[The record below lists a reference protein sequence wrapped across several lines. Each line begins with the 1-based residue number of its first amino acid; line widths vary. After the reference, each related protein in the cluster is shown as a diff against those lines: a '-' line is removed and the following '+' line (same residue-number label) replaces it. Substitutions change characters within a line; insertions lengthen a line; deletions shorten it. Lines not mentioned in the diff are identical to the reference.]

1 MPSARFVHRP
11 LIPLTLALMVGIAL
25 GEAAPGGAAAAWAAA
40 GGAGIA
46 LLRAL
51 RRPGGGRLP
60 PLLLFCALGYLAIQP
75 WAAPVFSPA
84 HVSHA
89 AGLGAL
95 RIEGVVDG
103 RPLEFED
110 RRRFVVRVARIAD
123 AAGERAAGGLLRVV
137 VYGREIPPVGHGDR
151 VALRGA
157 IRRIRGFD
165 NPSGFDTARAAAHR
179 GLWAGVALAARDL
192 EVLQAGDE
200 AGLEAG
206 LEDLRRRIAE
216 RIDRA
221 VGGPAGAILKAL
233 VIGDRSAIDP
243 ELRQVFQ
250 RTGTGHLLAI
260 SGLHVG
266 LVAAFAY
273 RLFRGLLGRIPPVL
287 HAAWARKGALLLAFF
302 PVLFYA
308 LLAGFSPSTQRA
320 FLLVSVALAAA
331 LAEREADPLNAL
343 AAAALA
349 ILAVS
354 PTALFSISFQ
364 LSFAAAA
371 AILWG
376 IGGRRRDA
384 GRGGSPAAGLAAK
397 MRRGALRFLA
407 ITLLA
412 TWATAPLV
420 LYRFNTLPLV
430 GLPANALTVPVI
442 GWGAVILGLG
452 GALLSPLGGWPA
464 EMLFAAAGGLVSA
477 GLAALDALSRLP
489 FAALHTV
496 TPSEVELVL
505 YYALSGALLVAWAE
519 RRRDP
524 AGGEAERRLRLRR
537 CGLLALAA
545 LAGWAVDAG
554 WWAWQRFGRSELRV
568 TVLDV
573 GAGSA
578 VLAEFPG
585 GKTALVDGGGV
596 SDPSAFDVGGRVVAP
611 VLWGKKI
618 ATVDF
623 LVLSH
628 PDSDHL
634 NGLLFIARHFRV
646 GSLWVNGEESPLS
659 SYAALLATARE
670 RGIPVRGPG
679 DIPDRVTIGGA
690 ALEVLHPPA
699 AAGAAAEAGSRRRGD
714 PNDRSLV
721 LRLDSGGA
729 SILLPGDIRRAAERE
744 LVLRHGGRLRS
755 TVLLSPH
762 HGSRGSNSEEF
773 LDAVSPE
780 AVIVSCAGGRG
791 SPHPEVLERFARR
804 KTAVWRTDRD
814 GAVVVE
820 LGPRGHAVRPWRGK
834 APRAEDDSVG
844 EPD

>member
-1 MPSARFVHRP
+1 MPSVRFVHRP
-11 LIPLTLALMVGIAL
+11 LIPLTLALMLGIAL
-25 GEAAPGGAAAAWAAA
+25 GEAAPGGEAAAWAAT
-40 GGAGIA
+40 GGAMLT

-51 RRPGGGRLP
+51 RRAAGGLLS
-60 PLLLFCALGYLAIQP
+60 PLFLFCALGYLAIQP

-84 HVSHA
+84 HISHA
-89 AGLGAL
+89 AGLGVL
-95 RIEGVVDG
+95 RVEGVVDG

-110 RRRFVVRVARIAD
+110 RRRFVVRVRRIAD
-123 AAGERAAGGLLRVV
+123 AAGERLAGGLLRVV
-137 VYGREIPPVGHGDR
+137 VYGRDIPPVGHGDR
-151 VALRGA
+151 VALRGT

-179 GLWAGVALAARDL
+179 GLWASVGVAARDL
-192 EVLQAGDE
+192 DVLLPGDT
-200 AGLEAG
+200 AGLEAN
-206 LEDLRRRIAE
+206 LEGLRRRLAE

-221 VGGPAGAILKAL
+221 VGGREGAILKAL

-243 ELRQVFQ
+243 ELREVFQ

-273 RLFRGLLGRIPPVL
+273 RLFRGLLGRIPAVL

-320 FLLVSVALAAA
+320 FLLVGVALAAA

-343 AAAALA
+343 AAAALG

-376 IGGRRRDA
+376 IGVRRHA
-384 GRGGSPAAGLAAK
+384 FGPGPKPVAGLLARI
-397 MRRGALRFLA
+397 RRGAWLFLA

-420 LYRFNTLPLV
+420 LYRFNILPLV
-430 GLPANALTVPVI
+430 GLPANALAVPVI

-452 GALLSPLGGWPA
+452 GVLLSPLGGWPA
-464 EMLFAAAGGLVSA
+464 EMLFAAAGSLVHV
-477 GLAALDALSRLP
+477 GLAFLETLSGLP
-489 FAALHTV
+489 VAALYTV

-505 YYALSGALLVAWAE
+505 YYALSGALLVAWVE
-519 RRRDP
+519 RRREHP
-524 AGGEAERRLRLRR
+524 GGEAERRLRLRR
-537 CGLLALAA
+537 CGIVAMAA
-545 LAGWAVDAG
+545 LAGWAIDAG
-554 WWAWQRFGRSELRV
+554 WWAWQRFGRAELRV

-578 VLAEFPG
+578 VLVEFPG

-623 LVLSH
+623 LILSH

-634 NGLLFIARHFRV
+634 NGLVFIARHFGV
-646 GSLWVNGEESPLS
+646 GSLWVNGEESPLATH
-659 SYAALLATARE
+659 AALLATARE
-670 RGIPVRGPG
+670 RGIPVCGPG
-679 DIPDRVTIGGA
+679 DLPDRMAIGGA

-699 AAGAAAEAGSRRRGD
+699 HAATAAGAESRRRGD

-721 LRLDSGGA
+721 LRLDGGGA
-729 SILLPGDIRRAAERE
+729 SILLPGDIRRTAERE
-744 LVLRHGGRLRS
+744 LVSRYGGRLRS

-762 HGSRGSNSEEF
+762 HGSRGSNSEAF

-780 AVIVSCAGGRG
+780 AVIVSSRGGRG

-804 KTAVWRTDRD
+804 GIAVWRTDRD
-814 GAVVVE
+814 GAVVVD
-820 LGPRGHAVRPWRGK
+820 LGPRGHAVRPWRAKKRRG
-834 APRAEDDSVG
+834 EDESDG
-844 EPD
+844 EPE

>member
-11 LIPLTLALMVGIAL
+11 LIPLTLALMLGIAL
-25 GEAAPGGAAAAWAAA
+25 GEAAPGGEAAAWAAA
-40 GGAGIA
+40 GVAGLT

-51 RRPGGGRLP
+51 RRPEGGLYP
-60 PLLLFCALGYLAIQP
+60 PLLLFCAIGYLAIQP

-84 HVSHA
+84 HVSHD
-89 AGLGAL
+89 AGRGVL
-95 RIEGVVDG
+95 RVEGVVDG

-110 RRRFVVRVARIAD
+110 RRRFVVRVKRIAD
-123 AAGERAAGGLLRVV
+123 AAGERAAAGLLRVV
-137 VYGREIPPVGHGDR
+137 VYGRDIPPVGHGDR

-165 NPSGFDTARAAAHR
+165 NPYGFDAARAAAHR
-179 GLWAGVALAARDL
+179 GLWAGVGVAARDL
-192 EVLQAGDE
+192 EVLQPGDA
-200 AGLEAG
+200 AGLEAN
-206 LEDLRRRIAE
+206 LEGLRRRLAE

-221 VGGPAGAILKAL
+221 VGGRAGAILKAL

-273 RLFRGLLGRIPPVL
+273 RLFRGLLGRIPAVL
-287 HAAWARKGALLLAFF
+287 RAAWARKGALLLAFF

-320 FLLVSVALAAA
+320 FLLVAVALAAA

-349 ILAVS
+349 ILAVA

-376 IGGRRRDA
+376 IGVRRRKAA
-384 GRGGSPAAGLAAK
+384 GGREPAAGIVARL
-397 MRRGALRFLA
+397 RRGALLFLA

-430 GLPANALTVPVI
+430 GLPANALAVPVI

-464 EMLFAAAGGLVSA
+464 DLLLAAAGGLVRA
-477 GLAALDALSRLP
+477 GLAFLDGLSAIP
-489 FAALHTV
+489 AAALYTV

-519 RRRDP
+519 RRRDYP
-524 AGGEAERRLRLRR
+524 GGEAERRVRLRR
-537 CGLLALAA
+537 CGLVALAA
-545 LAGWAVDAG
+545 LAGWVVDAG
-554 WWAWQRFGRSELRV
+554 WWAWQRFGRAELRV

-585 GKTALVDGGGV
+585 GKTALIDGGGV

-634 NGLLFIARHFRV
+634 NGLVFIARHFRV
-646 GSLWVNGEESPLS
+646 GALWVNGEESPLATH
-659 SYAALLATARE
+659 AALLAAARE

-679 DIPDRVTIGGA
+679 DLPERLAIGEA
-690 ALEVLHPPA
+690 ALEVLHPPPSGP
-699 AAGAAAEAGSRRRGD
+699 AAGAGSRRRGD

-721 LRLDSGGA
+721 LRLDAGGA

-773 LDAVSPE
+773 LDAVAPE

-804 KTAVWRTDRD
+804 GIAVWRTDRD

-820 LGPRGHAVRPWRGK
+820 LGPRGHAVRPWR
-834 APRAEDDSVG
+834 AREPRGEDEGGD
-844 EPD
+844 EPE